1 MRSGAALGIAL
12 LALTGS
18 LTACASEARS
28 GGGDGVGERSRAT
41 AGTGSGSTGPTGEDT
56 PLSEERVDDV
66 TGVHTELGVEYATT
80 PPMSGDHSQVPL
92 VCDVYDE
99 VVPDENAVHSLE
111 HGAVWV
117 TYDPDQV
124 DEAGVEQLVDIALD
138 GTDKL
143 IVSPYEGLPAPV
155 VVSAWNR
162 QLRLTGPG
170 DAGLDEFL
178 AAYGDGHTSPEPQVS
193 CDYGVGAG
201 GQQVFPS
208 A

>member
-1 MRSGAALGIAL
+1 MRPLLGAGAAVGLAL
-12 LALTGS
+12 LT
-18 LTACASEARS
+18 LTACASEPGN
-28 GGGDGVGERSRAT
+28 GGGEGPSTGSTSTRT
-41 AGTGSGSTGPTGEDT
+41 AGENT
-56 PLSEERVDDV
+56 PLSEEIVGNV

-92 VCDVYDE
+92 VCDVYD
-99 VVPDENAVHSLE
+99 VAVIDEHAVHSLE

-117 TYDPDQV
+117 TYDPDLV
-124 DEAGVEQLVDIALD
+124 DEDGVEELVDIALD

-170 DAGLDEFL
+170 DGGLDDFL
-178 AAYGDGHTSPEPQVS
+178 AAYGDGHTSPEPNVP
-193 CDYGVGAG
+193 CDYGVAAD

>member
-1 MRSGAALGIAL
+1 MRAALAVGLSLFA
-12 LALTGS
+12 
-18 LTACASEARS
+18 LTACASEA
-28 GGGDGVGERSRAT
+28 
-41 AGTGSGSTGPTGEDT
+41 STGAVAGEEPAGAGATVRSAGEDT
-56 PLSEERVDDV
+56 PLAEEIVGDA

-92 VCDVYDE
+92 VCGVYDE
-99 VVPDENAVHSLE
+99 EVPDEHAVHSLE

-117 TYDPDQV
+117 TYDPEQV

-138 GTDKL
+138 GTDKV

-162 QLRLTGPG
+162 QLRLSGPD
-170 DAGLDEFL
+170 DAGLDDFL
-178 AAYGDGHTSPEPQVS
+178 AAYADGHTSPEPNVS
-193 CDYGVGAG
+193 CGYGVGVG
-201 GQQVFPS
+201 GEQVFPS